1 MDSANIN
8 ETKKRSPKLRFLIIL
23 LIVLLLIPISILTLF
38 YNLNQTFKRNANEFL
53 SKMPGAVGNYFAN
66 IPTEMERREK
76 IQYLSEYYLE
86 LDPNTAAEKI
96 YILKKDDEK
105 LYVELIKSMNSIS
118 FTKTEEII
126 NRIRNMELRKDL
138 LFSVYE
144 EVLKEEEEKF
154 LSEVTRIENQDI
166 ILSIREIENNYSD
179 RDFLR
184 VLEEVNIDTLGEILY
199 YVDSD
204 LQDYILSSFNHS
216 KKNAILSVINRKTKE
231 IIDLEEIAKVY
242 ETKPIDVAIDILG
255 NTDTYSMDELAI
267 IFSNLSVLKSSEIL
281 SNVEDE
287 NFIQDLF
294 SSIIRYEG
302 LRNSELN
309 ITQNI
314 SKGIEFF
321 NEYSEKINDLVMIY
335 DKMSPERVA
344 KIVESMIGNTNPIAS
359 LELEEENILEISDR
373 DIIIDVLS
381 KLRKQNQSR
390 ILDYMEPETAS
401 LLTRLLASPN

>member
-1 MDSANIN
+1 
-8 ETKKRSPKLRFLIIL
+8 
-23 LIVLLLIPISILTLF
+23 
-38 YNLNQTFKRNANEFL
+38 
-53 SKMPGAVGNYFAN
+53 
-66 IPTEMERREK
+66 
-76 IQYLSEYYLE
+76 
-86 LDPNTAAEKI
+86 
-96 YILKKDDEK
+96 
-105 LYVELIKSMNSIS
+105 MNSIS

-344 KIVESMIGNTNPIAS
+344 IIVESMIGNTNPIAS

>member
-216 KKNAILSVINRKTKE
+216 KKNAILSVINRKNKE

-401 LLTRLLASPN
+401 HLTRLLASPN

>member
-255 NTDTYSMDELAI
+255 NTDKYSMDELAI

>member
-8 ETKKRSPKLRFLIIL
+8 ETEKRSPKLRFLIIL

-401 LLTRLLASPN
+401 HLTRLLASPN

>member
-8 ETKKRSPKLRFLIIL
+8 ETEKRSPKLRFLIIL

-216 KKNAILSVINRKTKE
+216 KKNAILSIINRKTKE

>member
-401 LLTRLLASPN
+401 HLTRLLASPN

>member
-8 ETKKRSPKLRFLIIL
+8 ETEKRSPKLRFLIIL

>member
-8 ETKKRSPKLRFLIIL
+8 ETEKRSPKLRFLIIL

-53 SKMPGAVGNYFAN
+53 SKMPGALGNYFAN

-281 SNVEDE
+281 SKVEDE

>member
-8 ETKKRSPKLRFLIIL
+8 ETEKRSPKLRFLIIL

-184 VLEEVNIDTLGEILY
+184 VLEVNIDTLGEILY

>member
-8 ETKKRSPKLRFLIIL
+8 ETEKRSPKLRFLIIL

-53 SKMPGAVGNYFAN
+53 SKMPGAVGKYFAN

>member
-154 LSEVTRIENQDI
+154 LSEVIRIENQDI

>member
-53 SKMPGAVGNYFAN
+53 SKMPGALGNYFAN